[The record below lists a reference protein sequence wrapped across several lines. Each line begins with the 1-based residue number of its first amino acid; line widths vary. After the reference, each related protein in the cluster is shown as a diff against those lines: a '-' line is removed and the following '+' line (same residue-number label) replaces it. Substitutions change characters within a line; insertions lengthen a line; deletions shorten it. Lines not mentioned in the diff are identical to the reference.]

1 MVHDIWWWCGLLFLL
16 QWRHRVSYFESLGE
30 YIDEVGFFEGKVVD
44 LVANIRFIAVWRKA
58 IRWVAFCPYFKDDH
72 WLDTP
77 IIIRLPIWAESNNAN
92 VPYGNFKGFPKN
104 NTALFGARW
113 HIMTPVPFTSSYRKI
128 IQAWGKVQPCRQ
140 ETGIIITATDVRNTK
155 PHIDWQV
162 RSCCKWSSLKD

>member
-92 VPYGNFKGFPKN
+92 VSYGNFKGFPKN
-104 NTALFGARW
+104 NSTLFGARC
-113 HIMTPVPFTSSYRKI
+113 HINFPCTLHQFIPENNPSLREGPTMSDRKLASSSQLQTCAI
-128 IQAWGKVQPCRQ
+128 PSHTL
-140 ETGIIITATDVRNTK
+140 TGRRAVFANDL
-155 PHIDWQV
+155 P
-162 RSCCKWSSLKD
+162 